1 MPRRIEEL
9 DALRG
14 LMLVWITCTHL
25 PTILS
30 KYTNQPFGFFAATE
44 GFIFLSALFPH
55 RRARRLWRNV
65 AEIMDANRKAVLLP
79 VAAAGV
85 CVRDRSPDC
94 GARQQAC
101 SA

>member
-30 KYTNQPFGFFAATE
+30 TYTNQPLGFFAATE
-44 GFIFLSALFPH
+44 GFIFLSALFTG
-55 RRARRLWRNV
+55 RIYFAVAQRDGYGAMWWKLWIRTGNCTAINYCCWRL
-65 AEIMDANRKAVLLP
+65 P
-79 VAAAGV
+79 
-85 CVRDRSPDC
+85 S
-94 GARQQAC
+94 
-101 SA
+101 